1 MPRLDG
7 SGHVV
12 LLVSSLERSAQWYC
26 GVFGFTVIRWG
37 VESGGY
43 KFASLIHPESHAS
56 VGLAELKDGNSV
68 PYSDRQIGLQHYGY
82 HVPEQADLQDWQ
94 RHLNDLKLD
103 HSGIVQEGYGSAIRF
118 RDPDNIVIEVFWAN
132 RRFFGRLLARAL
144 RKNA

>member
-1 MPRLDG
+1 
-7 SGHVV
+7 
-12 LLVSSLERSAQWYC
+12 
-26 GVFGFTVIRWG
+26 
-37 VESGGY
+37 
-43 KFASLIHPESHAS
+43 
-56 VGLAELKDGNSV
+56 
-68 PYSDRQIGLQHYGY
+68 
-82 HVPEQADLQDWQ
+82 VPEQADLQDWQ